1 MRKRTG
7 YTAAVL
13 VMVFVLTTG
22 CAGNGSKHAYR
33 EEGIKALNE
42 GNYESALEAFDKAM
56 DSSGKLV
63 GKFDKDVLK
72 YRAEA
77 EYLSGDYSAA
87 SDTYDIL
94 IKIDGERPEYYN
106 MRAVSRAESGDL
118 DGAIEDYKKGVQLD
132 TQMNAPGRLEAL
144 LAAGTAMEK
153 NGAQSDAMALY
164 QEALS
169 KGEQSAGVYNRMG
182 LCSMAEEKWDEA
194 IGYFEKG
201 LSMSDASSVPEL
213 LFNQAVANE
222 YKGEFKTALDLMEQY
237 VSLQGSD
244 EEAQREITFL
254 KTR

>member
-1 MRKRTG
+1 MKKKTG
-7 YTAAVL
+7 YAAAVL
-13 VMVFVLTTG
+13 GLVLILTTG
-22 CAGNGSKHAYR
+22 CAGSASKNAYR

-77 EYLSGDYSAA
+77 EFLSGDYAAA
-87 SDTYDIL
+87 SDTYSIL
-94 IKIDGERPEYYN
+94 IKVDGGRPEYYN

-118 DGAIEDYKKGVQLD
+118 DGAVEDYKKGVQLD

-144 LAAGTAMEK
+144 LAVGAAMEK
-153 NGAQSDAMALY
+153 NGSQSDAMALY

-169 KGEQSAGVYNRMG
+169 KGEQSAGLYNRMG
-182 LCSMAEEKWDEA
+182 LCSMGEEKWDEA
-194 IGYFEKG
+194 IAYFEKG
-201 LSMSDASSVPEL
+201 LSMTDSSSVPEL

-222 YKGEFKTALDLMEQY
+222 YKGEFKAALDLMEQY
-237 VSLQGSD
+237 VSLHGSD
-244 EEAQREITFL
+244 EEAEREITFL